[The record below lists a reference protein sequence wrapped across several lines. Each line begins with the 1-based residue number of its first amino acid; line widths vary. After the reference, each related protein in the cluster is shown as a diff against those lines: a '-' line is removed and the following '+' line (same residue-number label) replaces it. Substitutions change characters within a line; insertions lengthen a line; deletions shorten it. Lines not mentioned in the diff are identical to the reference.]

1 MLAPSCQVSTPQ
13 AQPHRG
19 WPLVLDMQ
27 PAISVPRAAML
38 WRTVLRSTVSLG
50 RHHVASRAERVGVGR
65 IDVVLTVALEIVA
78 PMVPRVAMP
87 GSLAMRIPMPVAMR
101 LTMPVP
107 VPVPV
112 PAAMFPMA
120 VPITVVAIVASL
132 STSHCAAGAKRQQ

>member
-1 MLAPSCQVSTPQ
+1 M
-13 AQPHRG
+13 
-19 WPLVLDMQ
+19 LDMQ

-50 RHHVASRAERVGVGR
+50 RHHVASGAERVGVGR
-65 IDVVLTVALEIVA
+65 IDIVLTVALGIVA
-78 PMVPRVAMP
+78 PMVPQVAMP
-87 GSLAMRIPMPVAMR
+87 GSWAMRISMPVAMR
-101 LTMPVP
+101 LTM
-107 VPVPV
+107 PVPV